1 MIPTT
6 QATYQR
12 FGAAP
17 LLHIATADGWQL
29 CEVDCDRG
37 REFAVIRGE
46 ECKFLGVSRFFF
58 APTQAR
64 FDWLAAHNFIGG
76 VLRPHGV
83 RTPID
88 DEDIDAALDA
98 QREEAAA

>member
-6 QATYQR
+6 QTTYQR

-46 ECKFLGVSRFFF
+46 ECKFLGVSRFHFT
-58 APTQAR
+58 PTQAR
-64 FDWLAAHNFIGG
+64 FEWLVGNGFTGST
-76 VLRPHGV
+76 LRPHGV

-98 QREEAAA
+98 LREEVAA